1 MAGLRHACRG
11 PPSRIDGDDLL
22 RFGPGGVAGEA
33 IERTAGNAAETWRK
47 HVGTIIVNREL
58 ATSIKRVT
66 ERELAEA
73 EPTSLAIAG

>member
-1 MAGLRHACRG
+1 
-11 PPSRIDGDDLL
+11 
-22 RFGPGGVAGEA
+22 
-33 IERTAGNAAETWRK
+33 
-47 HVGTIIVNREL
+47 VGTIIVNREL